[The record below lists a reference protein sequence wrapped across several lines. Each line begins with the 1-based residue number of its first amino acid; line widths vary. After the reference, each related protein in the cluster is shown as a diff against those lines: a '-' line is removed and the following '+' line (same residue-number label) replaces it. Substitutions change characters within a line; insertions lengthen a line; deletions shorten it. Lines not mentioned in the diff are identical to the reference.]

1 MNDIIK
7 TLGERSSCRSFKA
20 EQIPMDALR
29 EILWAGSHA
38 PSGMNR
44 HSAIAVAVQD
54 ADVIARL
61 SKLNASVMSSMTDPF
76 YGAPTVIVVMADS
89 TVWTHIEDGSLAIGN
104 MLNAAYSLGLGGCWI
119 HRAKEVMATAEGRA
133 LMKKWGIP
141 DTYVGIGNVILGYPS
156 GKLPAAKEPREDFAF
171 LVD

>member
-1 MNDIIK
+1 
-7 TLGERSSCRSFKA
+7 
-20 EQIPMDALR
+20 MDALR

-54 ADVIARL
+54 PEIIAQL
-61 SKLNASVMSSMTDPF
+61 SRLNAAVMGGMNDPF
-76 YGAPTVIVVMADS
+76 YGAPTVVVVMADS
-89 TVWTHIEDGSLAIGN
+89 EVRTYLEDGSLAIGN

-119 HRAKEVMATAEGRA
+119 HRAKEVMASAEGRA

-141 DTYVGIGNVILGYPS
+141 ESYVGIGNVILGFPN
-156 GKLPAAKEPREDFAF
+156 GALPEAKTPRDDFAF

>member
-1 MNDIIK
+1 MNDFIK
-7 TLGERSSCRSFKA
+7 TLGERASCRSYKS

-54 ADVIARL
+54 PEVIAKL
-61 SKLNASVMSSMTDPF
+61 SKLNAAVMGGTGDPF
-76 YGAPTVIVVMADS
+76 YGAPTVVVVMADS
-89 TVWTHIEDGSLAIGN
+89 EVRTYLEDGSLAVGN

-119 HRAKEVMATAEGRA
+119 HRAKEVMASAEGRE
-133 LMKKWGIP
+133 LKKKWGIP
-141 DTYVGIGNVILGYPS
+141 DSYVGIGNVILGYPK
-156 GKLPAAKEPREDFAF
+156 GGIPAPKEPREDFAF